1 MVETGSYEL
10 FTMTVYQ
17 AGNGLQGLLDAITS
31 INAHCLTVLGSL
43 HYFSQLAGV
52 TPARS

>member
-10 FTMTVYQ
+10 FSMTVYQ
-17 AGNGLQGLLDAITS
+17 PGSGLQGLLDAITS

-43 HYFSQLAGV
+43 NYFSQMSA
-52 TPARS
+52 ARG

>member
-17 AGNGLQGLLDAITS
+17 PGSGLQGLLDAITS
-31 INAHCLTVLGSL
+31 INTHCLAVLGSY
-43 HYFSQLAGV
+43 HYFSKTSAQG
-52 TPARS
+52 